1 MRTVHLGL
9 ALPWVDHR
17 RIARLESPLGIG
29 LCATLVALALALLL
43 ARRRRLRR
51 TAASS
56 ASASASAS
64 ALARNGRRARLR
76 QSEAPNQPGA
86 GAARAPWVARLVAK
100 LPRSRGQDLVSLLA
114 PYRIAPPAPDPGDDD
129 GTWALLTFPQLRR
142 LAIAF
147 EDLGGRVGFRPPLD
161 RAIERAGARLR
172 SGEVMTVWLLGAA
185 LLVALG
191 WALAGPIGSLLVAI
205 IALAAP
211 IVALQAAAE
220 HRAKLFATQ
229 LPDVLKLTA
238 SSLRAGFSLL
248 QGLEGV
254 TKQLQEPSAGE
265 LQRVLTEARLG
276 RPVEEALEAAAS
288 RIGNRDFSESVAAVG
303 IQQEAGGNL
312 AALFETLADTM
323 LQRLQLRREIRALTA
338 EARLSAY
345 VLGGLPVLIA
355 IFLFATSR
363 QYLLILFHTQA
374 GKVALLAS
382 VMLQL
387 FGFLWMYR
395 TVKIEG

>member
-1 MRTVHLGL
+1 MRTVYLGL

-29 LCATLVALALALLL
+29 LWATLVALALALLL

-51 TAASS
+51 TAESS
-56 ASASASAS
+56 ASASASTL
-64 ALARNGRRARLR
+64 ALVRSGRRARLR
-76 QSEAPNQPGA
+76 RSEAPNGLE
-86 GAARAPWVARLVAK
+86 AARAPWVARLVAK

-147 EDLGGRVGFRPPLD
+147 EDLGGRVGFGPPLD

-323 LQRLQLRREIRALTA
+323 LQRLQLRREIRTLTA

-387 FGFLWMYR
+387 LGFLWMYR